1 MALSAARRA
10 AFTARVIV
18 VVVVSCRHDGK
29 LSPIPLLT
37 FTLYCRQLRSDAADK
52 FYGAA
57 AASLV
62 LAWVVQL
69 HAGGMVR
76 FVRGVIAN
84 PLSLNG
90 EATSDPIFH
99 PISFPPSPSH
109 NQKIMYVGTMNIMD
123 NNSHKYK
130 QLRSE
135 SIKNSYHR

>member
-1 MALSAARRA
+1 MALPAARRA

-37 FTLYCRQLRSDAADK
+37 FTLYCRQLSDAADK
-52 FYGAA
+52 ILLCRCCFVGGLGGAA
-57 AASLV
+57 
-62 LAWVVQL
+62 QL

-90 EATSDPIFH
+90 EAKATHF
-99 PISFPPSPSH
+99 PSH
-109 NQKIMYVGTMNIMD
+109 LLSTFSVP
-123 NNSHKYK
+123 
-130 QLRSE
+130 
-135 SIKNSYHR
+135 